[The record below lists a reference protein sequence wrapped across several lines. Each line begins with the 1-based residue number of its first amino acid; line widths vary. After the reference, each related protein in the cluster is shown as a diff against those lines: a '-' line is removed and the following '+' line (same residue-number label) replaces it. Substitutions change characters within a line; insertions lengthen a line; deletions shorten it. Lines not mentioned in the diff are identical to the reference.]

1 MNHYIEKIPSRR
13 ELTLVV
19 CMCVVGYCEGSTR
32 SQSHATTSI
41 CKSHAMTTIRNSS
54 CSMAM
59 RGHGSENGW
68 GIKCRCSSGS
78 SNNTH
83 KEEEESREFVEAN
96 REDHWGEDTLF

>member
-1 MNHYIEKIPSRR
+1 
-13 ELTLVV
+13 
-19 CMCVVGYCEGSTR
+19 
-32 SQSHATTSI
+32 
-41 CKSHAMTTIRNSS
+41 
-54 CSMAM
+54 MAM

-96 REDHWGEDTLF
+96 REDHWGEDTLFRHKQSQTKARPRPGSLEANREDHWGARAPFLTQAYLDKAKLD